1 MGHRTLVTCVD
12 PAVASSSDSGWR
24 RWGEAVAVAAS
35 TYFAGL
41 TQRHRILFSLRNV
54 AVESLEVLAGQ
65 EPVRNFTG
73 AATGTAG
80 KYSNRCGSEQTRAY
94 ALGR

>member
-1 MGHRTLVTCVD
+1 
-12 PAVASSSDSGWR
+12 
-24 RWGEAVAVAAS
+24 VAVAAS

-41 TQRHRILFSLRNV
+41 MQRHRILVSLGSA

-65 EPVRNFTG
+65 EPVRNLTG
-73 AATGTAG
+73 AVTGTAG